1 MVFLTESWFWRGTQS
16 AVFYYASCTPW
27 VEYKYKKKRRKDA
40 ARSRKDKTDN
50 TIYTQPGVTRQPA
63 PFQTNEEWAQE
74 IMEGP
79 GPPKGWKK
87 DEIWHKYQN
96 RIKLEDIQPRARAE
110 TGTSTSSRTRS
121 DWTAVDSPTFIT
133 AQQLPAVPSP
143 NGSRSVQSI
152 GEQGPKEKIPEL
164 RQTRSA
170 VQSRVGICDRDVS
183 PGVSSTAVGSQLS
196 PSPDHTNS
204 LRPIPSPITET
215 IGSERSSFESST
227 SSGNRQVTP
236 RQSVDRKLSAAMD
249 GIRDTM
255 RAALQ
260 PEKWNWIR
268 YDRDDEILPSLN
280 EKMKSMW
287 ESMKV
292 NVGALSDEAAAKL
305 KQIEPKEPEPESEAS
320 KWQRGTHPAVN
331 HLHPPI
337 VSQLP
342 YNREEAKWMLM
353 PAPSADVMMGRRRP
367 DPFTDTNRRPLCVIG
382 RAEVAEE
389 PKSAVVSSPVSSDEE
404 FASSSDDESEPGWAH
419 VQRPQ
424 RAHLVGYRHRSIS

>member
-16 AVFYYASCTPW
+16 AIFYYASCTPW

-40 ARSRKDKTDN
+40 ARSQKEKSGN
-50 TIYTQPGVTRQPA
+50 IIYTQPGVIRQPA

-74 IMEGP
+74 IVEGP

-87 DEIWHKYQN
+87 DEIWHKHHN
-96 RIKLEDIQPRARAE
+96 RIKLEDIKTRARAE
-110 TGTSTSSRTRS
+110 TGTSSSSRTRS
-121 DWTAVDSPTFIT
+121 DWTAVESPTSTT
-133 AQQLPAVPSP
+133 AQQLPAALMH
-143 NGSRSVQSI
+143 NGSYSVQSI
-152 GEQGPKEKIPEL
+152 GEQGTKEKIPVFGE
-164 RQTRSA
+164 TRSA
-170 VQSRVGICDRDVS
+170 VLSRDGMCDRDVS
-183 PGVSSTAVGSQLS
+183 PGMSSTAVGSRLS
-196 PSPDHTNS
+196 PSPDHLKG
-204 LRPIPSPITET
+204 LRPIPSPNTET
-215 IGSERSSFESST
+215 TGSRRSSFVSATT
-227 SSGNRQVTP
+227 SENRQAPP
-236 RQSVDRKLSAAMD
+236 RPSVERKLSNAMD
-249 GIRDTM
+249 GIRDAM

-268 YDRDDEILPSLN
+268 YDRDDEILPNLN

-292 NVGALSDEAAAKL
+292 NVGALSDEAAARL
-305 KQIEPKEPEPESEAS
+305 TQIEPKEPVPESEAS

-342 YNREEAKWMLM
+342 YSRQEAKWMLM

-382 RAEVAEE
+382 RAELEEE
-389 PKSAVVSSPVSSDEE
+389 PKNDDESCPVSSEE
-404 FASSSDDESEPGWAH
+404 ESACPEDDDWEPGWAH

-424 RAHLVGYRHRSIS
+424 RAHLVRYRQRSVS